1 MSGNIGD
8 EYVRAVLT
16 GLRFVLL
23 MVVSAWLA
31 GKLQGLFHSHNTF
44 VFIGLL
50 MAIWFVLSELLERV
64 GKKRRPTQAEK
75 AEQTVRHK
83 ER

>member
-23 MVVSAWLA
+23 MVISAWLA

-50 MAIWFVLSELLERV
+50 MAIWFVLSELLERA
-64 GKKRRPTQAEK
+64 GKKRRPAQAEK
-75 AEQTVRHK
+75 TEQTVRHR

>member
-8 EYVRAVLT
+8 EYNRAVLT

-50 MAIWFVLSELLERV
+50 MAIWFVLSELLERA
-64 GKKRRPTQAEK
+64 GKKRRPTQIGK
-75 AEQTVRHK
+75 TEQTVRHR